1 MAFYDCPG
9 FKDNKGEE
17 FQISNSFFVQRLLD
31 IYNKVKL
38 VLIVDESH
46 ISEARADK
54 LPKLIKNLH
63 RSFKTFDDIK
73 DGVCIII
80 NRAAPDHSVED
91 YNKEIRKMTN
101 LKNELGPLFS
111 DKEKQFLDVLMFKKR
126 VLLFRQAG
134 KGSSSSNFQAGQD

>member
-17 FQISNSFFVQRLLD
+17 YEISNSFFVQRLLD
-31 IYNKVKL
+31 IYAKVKL

-111 DKEKQFLDVLMFKKR
+111 DKEK
-126 VLLFRQAG
+126 
-134 KGSSSSNFQAGQD
+134 